1 MKNKTVEI
9 DKISAVTRN
18 LKIQHSEQL
27 TDKITAEM
35 GTVLAVQ
42 VLQDKSVYNE
52 LELPTGRFSVL
63 KKDDIIAVALGGRAG
78 LKGFAGH
85 LPKAVKVDDVLHLLN
100 MGGVAGICT
109 SANVQE
115 VGEPLRIRVLG
126 GIQRNG
132 KLLNIG
138 QAKKYEPVAKMK
150 NDIPL
155 IIITGASMDAGKTTV
170 AAEVI
175 KTLGRIGMKL
185 AGAKVTGVGAM
196 RDLYKMEDYG
206 VYETVSFVDAGIT
219 STAHVDDKTIVETT
233 KGALEYLAKGNPDAI
248 MVEFGDGI
256 MGRYGVLPLL
266 KDKEIQRNV
275 RLHIG
280 CAREPVGAVKLA
292 EMCRDI
298 GLPID
303 VMSGP
308 VTDNEV
314 GKDIIKE
321 ALGILTYNAFSPHN
335 DWLDLVIARW
345 AVQEAA

>member
-1 MKNKTVEI
+1 
-9 DKISAVTRN
+9 
-18 LKIQHSEQL
+18 
-27 TDKITAEM
+27 
-35 GTVLAVQ
+35 
-42 VLQDKSVYNE
+42 
-52 LELPTGRFSVL
+52 
-63 KKDDIIAVALGGRAG
+63 
-78 LKGFAGH
+78 
-85 LPKAVKVDDVLHLLN
+85 
-100 MGGVAGICT
+100 
-109 SANVQE
+109 
-115 VGEPLRIRVLG
+115 
-126 GIQRNG
+126 
-132 KLLNIG
+132 
-138 QAKKYEPVAKMK
+138 MK

-206 VYETVSFVDAGIT
+206 VYQTVSFVDAGIP
-219 STAHVDDKTIVETT
+219 STAHIDEKTIVETT
-233 KGALEYLAKGNPDAI
+233 KGALDYLAKGNPDAI
-248 MVEFGDGI
+248 MVELGDGI

-345 AVQEAA
+345 AVQRLHSE